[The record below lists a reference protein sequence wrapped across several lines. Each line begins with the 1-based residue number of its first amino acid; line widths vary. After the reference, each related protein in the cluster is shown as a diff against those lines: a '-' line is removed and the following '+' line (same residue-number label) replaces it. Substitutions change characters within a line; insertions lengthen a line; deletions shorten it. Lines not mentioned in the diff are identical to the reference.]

1 MSITQTLA
9 AWFMSAGFE
18 PVDAATLAITSV
30 VAVPVIVLTAVTAL
44 LERRAARHAASIVVA
59 VVVDGRLSGATR
71 LSEWDLNAAVKEY
84 KATNGK

>member
-44 LERRAARHAASIVVA
+44 LERRAGVMPPAS
-59 VVVDGRLSGATR
+59 
-71 LSEWDLNAAVKEY
+71 
-84 KATNGK
+84 